1 VFYILHGDDD
11 LALDQELA
19 KLKQDASAAADMNTH
34 LFAGAQVTMAELRH
48 ACDTIPFLADF
59 RLVIVRGLLE
69 RLAPARRS
77 RDGEPAA
84 KEDPAWKSAFLA
96 DLLAYLPQIPPTTR
110 LIFLERTSLDPSH
123 RVLKLARDLGLKA
136 NTHLIERKR
145 PNAGELPGKVRERVK
160 TKKGEISTEA
170 AQLLANLI
178 GSDMRMIELEI
189 DKLLAY
195 AEGRPISVQDVQLLV
210 SQAREAVIF
219 ELTDCLARR
228 ETARALRIVHH
239 LLDDGSEPLFVL
251 SMLARQIRILMQV
264 GGLRSQRL
272 GQQEIVSRLGLHPF
286 VVEKALAQ
294 VGAFSMEQLQAAH
307 RRILSADWAI
317 KTGEIEPPLALDMLV
332 VDLSR

>member
-1 VFYILHGDDD
+1 MFYILHGDDD
-11 LALDQELA
+11 LALDQALD
-19 KLKQDASAAADMNTH
+19 KLKKHAAAAADMNTH
-34 LFAGAQVTMAELRH
+34 LFTGAQVTMAELRH

-69 RLAPARRS
+69 RLAPPRRS
-77 RDGEPAA
+77 RDQEPAA
-84 KEDPAWKSAFLA
+84 KEDPAWKSAFLT
-96 DLLAYLPQIPPTTR
+96 DLLAYLPQLPSTTR

-123 RVLKLARDLGLKA
+123 RVLKLARELGLKA
-136 NTHLIERKR
+136 DTHLIERKR
-145 PNAGELPGKVRERVK
+145 PAAGELPGKIGLAVK

-170 AQLLANLI
+170 ARLLANLI
-178 GSDMRMIELEI
+178 GSDMRLVESEI

-195 AEGRPISVQDVQLLV
+195 ADGRPISVQDVQLLV

-239 LLDDGSEPLFVL
+239 LFEDGKEPLFVL

-264 GGLRSQRL
+264 WGLRSQGL
-272 GQQEIVSRLGLHPF
+272 GQHEIASRLGLHPF

-307 RRILSADWAI
+307 RRIVSADWTI